1 MNDFFKRKPKL
12 KNLLRPVVG
21 IIILILGGIF
31 MFLPFIPLGYILIF
45 SGLFLLSTE
54 IPLFKK
60 WLEKAKTKDEK
71 GRIEK
76 VEKSV
81 TKKEDQLSN
90 KFIRNKKRR

>member
-1 MNDFFKRKPKL
+1 M
-12 KNLLRPVVG
+12 VG
-21 IIILILGGIF
+21 IIILVLGGIF
-31 MFLPFIPLGYILIF
+31 MLFPFIPLGYIFLF

-81 TKKEDQLSN
+81 TKQEDKLTN
-90 KFIRNKKRR
+90 KISKNQKRWR